1 MIVLHQS
8 HDQLI
13 IGADTRNV
21 ALRMVGGFLLISIAI
36 YFLLTSSQAF
46 TPERIIPAAL
56 GIILFLS
63 LFVGYYFYRVFGEIK
78 YVFDK
83 KTKLLT
89 VQSANILG
97 TKTEK
102 IHLDHIDGVEIR
114 KVPTYAYNAHAGN
127 AHDTYHTLHQDSF
140 YSTGVLHFKGKAEH
154 NLVPNAAYFFLH
166 PFAGETREID
176 NSLAQT
182 VAKFLSV
189 PLKVAK

>member
-1 MIVLHQS
+1 MLVLHQS

-13 IGADTRNV
+13 LGADTRNV
-21 ALRMVGGFLLISIAI
+21 ALLMVGGFILISIAI

-83 KTKLLT
+83 KTKMLT
-89 VQSANILG
+89 MQNISILG
-97 TKTEK
+97 TKTDAV
-102 IHLDHIDGVEIR
+102 HLDHIDGVETR
-114 KVPTYAYNAHAGN
+114 KIPTYAYNAHAGN
-127 AHDTYHTLHQDSF
+127 AHDTYHTMHQDSF
-140 YSTGVLHFKGKAEH
+140 YSTVVLHFKGKAEY

-166 PFAGETREID
+166 PFSGVTREVD
-176 NSLAQT
+176 NTLAQT
-182 VAKFLSV
+182 VAKFLNV
-189 PLKVAK
+189 PLK